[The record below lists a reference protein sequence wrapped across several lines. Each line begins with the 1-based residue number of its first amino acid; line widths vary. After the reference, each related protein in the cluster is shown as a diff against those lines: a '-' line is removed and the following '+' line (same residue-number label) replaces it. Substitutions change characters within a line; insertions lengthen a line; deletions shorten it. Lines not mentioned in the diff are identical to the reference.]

1 MKKIRDSLFISWT
14 FAARDIKTRYA
25 GSFLGTTWIILY
37 PLVMAIITSVVFSI
51 VFKGYVDGVSFFL
64 YSLSGFSFWIFFS
77 QSITAASRSLVQ
89 NRDIIINNK
98 ISTELIVFGVIISRS
113 LDLLVTLLFLIG
125 AAIYLREFVFLP
137 GAFVLSLGSLYLI
150 VLSLSLLVA
159 AGNVFFRDIQA
170 ITDILINIL
179 FYLTPIVYP
188 LSVIPAQ
195 YRNLLSVN
203 PLTVIV
209 SSLRSS
215 IIPVTNGNMNLIP
228 FIFIEAVI
236 LILIYLIY
244 KKLENKFA
252 QVL

>member
-1 MKKIRDSLFISWT
+1 MKKLSDSLFISWT
-14 FAARDIKTRYA
+14 FARRDIKTRYA
-25 GSFLGTTWIILY
+25 GSLLGTTWIVLY
-37 PLVMAIITSVVFSI
+37 PLIMAIITSVVFSI

-77 QSITAASRSLVQ
+77 QSITAASRCLIQ

-113 LDLLVTLLFLIG
+113 LDLIVTTIFLV
-125 AAIYLREFVFLP
+125 AAALYLHEFVFLP
-137 GAFVLSLGSLYLI
+137 GYFILSVAALYLI
-150 VLSLSLLVA
+150 VLALSLLVA

-170 ITDILINIL
+170 VTDILVNIL

-188 LSVIPAQ
+188 LSVIPSKFRS
-195 YRNLLSVN
+195 YLLIN
-203 PLTVIV
+203 PLTQIV

-215 IIPVTNGNMNLIP
+215 IIPVTTDHLNLIP
-228 FIFIEAVI
+228 LILIETLA
-236 LILIYLIY
+236 LILIYLLY